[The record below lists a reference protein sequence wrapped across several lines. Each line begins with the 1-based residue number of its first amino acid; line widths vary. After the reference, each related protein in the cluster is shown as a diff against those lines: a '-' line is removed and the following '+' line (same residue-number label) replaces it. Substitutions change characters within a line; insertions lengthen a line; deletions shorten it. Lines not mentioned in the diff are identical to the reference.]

1 MQPHTTAH
9 MFALV
14 DGNNFYVS
22 CERVFRPS
30 LNGTPVVVLSNNDGC
45 AIARS
50 NEAKAL
56 GIKMGAPWFKIKHL
70 AESHGLVALS
80 ANFALYGDMSDRMMS
95 IAAGLGPTQEIYSID
110 ESFIGLDGVRGNLAR
125 RARII
130 RSRILQWTGLP
141 CGIGIGSTKTLAKLA
156 NHIAKTAE
164 RKPGSYPEEYAQ
176 VCDLSSISPEERDY
190 LLDLTEVDDVWGVG
204 RRYAAQL
211 KEYGV
216 HSALDLARM
225 DLSLV
230 RSRWSVVLERTARE
244 LRGVSCVQLDEVA
257 PDKKEIACT
266 RSFGHPVTELYDLQQ
281 AVSEFASRACEKLRR
296 QQSHANKVLCFIRTS
311 PFRKEK
317 QYSRS
322 VCLGLSVPCSDTHT
336 IVQSAVRGLNEIYK
350 SGYNYAKAGVM
361 LLDLAPAARMQLRLD
376 IDALDPIDAIDPIE
390 FSIDAVDTPSAL
402 DTQLH
407 TQLHTASHTGPI
419 ASDPTRLMQAMD
431 LVNLRYGRGALL
443 LASAG
448 LGGADRIWSMKQE
461 RRTPQYTT
469 RWKDI
474 PTARA

>member
-1 MQPHTTAH
+1 

-22 CERVFRPS
+22 CERVFRPN
-30 LNGTPVVVLSNNDGC
+30 LQHTPVVVLSNNDGC

-56 GIKMGAPWFKIKHL
+56 DIKMGAPWFQIQHL
-70 AESHGLVALS
+70 SESHGLVALS

-141 CGIGIGSTKTLAKLA
+141 CGIGIGATKTLAKLA
-156 NHIAKTAE
+156 NYIAKTAE
-164 RKPGSYPEEYAQ
+164 RKPGSYPQEYAQ
-176 VCDLSSISPEERDY
+176 VCDLSSISLEERQY
-190 LLDLTEVDDVWGVG
+190 LLGLTEIGEVWGVG

-211 KEYGV
+211 KEYGM
-216 HSALDLARM
+216 HTALDLSRM
-225 DLSLV
+225 DPAVV
-230 RSRWSVVLERTARE
+230 RSRWSVVLERTVRE
-244 LRGVSCVQLDEVA
+244 LQGTACIQIEDIA

-266 RSFGHPVTELYDLQQ
+266 RSFGHPVTQRSDLQE
-281 AVSEFASRACEKLRR
+281 AISEFTSRACEKLRR
-296 QQSHANKVLCFIRTS
+296 QNSHANQVLCFIRTS

-322 VCLGLSVPCSDTHT
+322 ICIRLPRPCADTKIIT
-336 IVQSAVRGLNEIYK
+336 QSAIQGLNLIYK
-350 SGYNYAKAGVM
+350 SGYKYAKAGVM
-361 LLDLAPAARMQLRLD
+361 LIDLQPADTTQLNLD
-376 IDALDPIDAIDPIE
+376 IGLTDDLCAEDRTPE
-390 FSIDAVDTPSAL
+390 SRVDQS
-402 DTQLH
+402 
-407 TQLHTASHTGPI
+407 
-419 ASDPTRLMQAMD
+419 RLMQTMD
-431 LVNLRYGRGALL
+431 AVNLRYGKSTLL

-448 LGGADRIWSMKQE
+448 LGGVNRSWSMKQE

-469 RWKDI
+469 RWQDI
-474 PTARA
+474 PIARA